1 MVQLP
6 MRPPGNRLGESVIMK
21 IADIR
26 ASVHE
31 MAVPVPLLEKPSKR
45 RFLFCT
51 VETDDGRTG
60 YAVSGGAHLAHAVPV
75 ALTHHFLPL
84 LKGMDPRD
92 TEAIHEAVWWTLNQR
107 TLTGVVSTALSLVD
121 IACWDLHG
129 KAAGRTIAQLLGGCR
144 DHAPCYITFGFPEYD
159 TEQLAEAARMQV
171 KAGFKRLKMV
181 VAVHPGGWQEDVR
194 RIRAV
199 RDAVGDDVELM
210 CDANYCWQPVEAKM
224 FLRAV
229 EACNLTWIEEP
240 LYQNDARAM
249 ADLRR
254 STRTPIAA
262 GQNEG
267 HRWRLREL
275 IERQA
280 VDIIQP
286 NVAYCGGF
294 TEAQKVAHMAQAFN
308 LPIANGGGWPRL
320 NMHTMAGLMNG
331 WRVEFHLDM
340 TALED
345 RIWTD
350 APQPDGKDQV
360 IRLNDAPGL
369 GLTPDPDA
377 LKDSEITPSA

>member
-1 MVQLP
+1 
-6 MRPPGNRLGESVIMK
+6 MK
-21 IADIR
+21 ITDIR
-26 ASVHE
+26 SSVHE
-31 MAVPVPLLEKPSKR
+31 MAVAVPLLEKPSKR
-45 RFLFCT
+45 RFIFCA
-51 VETDDGRTG
+51 VETDDGNSG
-60 YAVSGGAHLAHAVPV
+60 YAISGGAHLPHAVTA
-75 ALTHHFLPL
+75 ALRHHFLPL

-92 TEAIHEAVWWTLNQR
+92 TEAIHETVWWRLNQR

-121 IACWDLHG
+121 VACWDIHG
-129 KAAGRTIAQLLGGCR
+129 KATGRTIAQLLGGCR
-144 DHAPCYITFGFPEYD
+144 DHAPCYITFGFPDYD
-159 TEQLAEAARMQV
+159 IDQLVEAARMQV

-181 VAVHPGGWQEDVR
+181 VAVHPKGWQEDVR

-199 RDAVGDDVELM
+199 RDAVGDGIELM

-224 FLRAV
+224 FLRDV
-229 EACNLTWIEEP
+229 EDCNLTWIEEP

-254 STRTPIAA
+254 ATRTPIAA

-275 IERQA
+275 IDRKA

-286 NVAYCGGF
+286 NVAYCGGY
-294 TEAQKVAHMAQAFN
+294 TEARKVAHLAQAFN

-340 TALED
+340 MALED
-345 RIWTD
+345 QVWRN
-350 APQPDGKDQV
+350 APKPDGKEQI

-369 GLTPDPDA
+369 GLTPDLDA
-377 LKDSEITPSA
+377 LKETVVSPA